1 MYKVALAE
9 KTANIMKLPTPP
21 EQCSPIGKL
30 SELDALLIWVKDRF
44 TFADDECVKYHENLL
59 VDPLWEVS
67 PIVVSAFLLVVN
79 RLSAKRP

>member
-1 MYKVALAE
+1 MYKMALAE

-21 EQCSPIGKL
+21 EKCSPINKL
-30 SELDALLIWVKDRF
+30 SELDALLIWIMDRF

-67 PIVVSAFLLVVN
+67 PIVVRTFV
-79 RLSAKRP
+79 R